1 MDSPIIGDL
10 VDSIRRDQCSGM
22 AIIFKIV
29 SVINLVTGILVRFG
43 SLDMYSIALTLSKGT
58 CFLINSCPFFIIIQL
73 TKYVAKKNL
82 ISRLDVLVSTIISF
96 NHSNNTEIAHFEMD
110 ALLSRK
116 GPLILI
122 LITLSVFYLKIWV
135 IMFFLLI
142 NLAI

>member
-1 MDSPIIGDL
+1 M
-10 VDSIRRDQCSGM
+10 
-22 AIIFKIV
+22 
-29 SVINLVTGILVRFG
+29 
-43 SLDMYSIALTLSKGT
+43 
-58 CFLINSCPFFIIIQL
+58 
-73 TKYVAKKNL
+73 AKKNL

-135 IMFFLLI
+135 VMFFLLI

>member
-1 MDSPIIGDL
+1 M
-10 VDSIRRDQCSGM
+10 
-22 AIIFKIV
+22 
-29 SVINLVTGILVRFG
+29 
-43 SLDMYSIALTLSKGT
+43 
-58 CFLINSCPFFIIIQL
+58 
-73 TKYVAKKNL
+73 AKKNL

-96 NHSNNTEIAHFEMD
+96 NRSNNTEVAHFEMD
-110 ALLSRK
+110 VLLSRK